1 MRKLTLFNEHK
12 RIGAKMVD
20 FAGYYMPLQ
29 YEEGVIKEHIAVRES
44 VGIFDVS
51 HMGEVFIRGEKS
63 EMFLQYITSNDVSRL
78 EIGDVQYTCLINYNG
93 GIVDDLLLY
102 KLEKDY
108 YLLVLNAANIQKDI
122 DWINSCNTD
131 QYNIDIDNKSHE
143 YSLLAVQGPK
153 TLELLMEHID
163 IDISDL
169 KYYKFRTI
177 NIAGIENI
185 LISRTGYTGELGFE
199 LYVKNE
205 CVKMLWDILFS
216 SSIKLNPI
224 GLAARDT
231 LRLEKGFCLYGNDIN
246 DDTSP
251 IEAGL
256 GWITK
261 FSKDFI
267 GSDILFKQANNGV
280 SRKLVGMKLI
290 DRGIAR
296 KGYSISDASNQNIG
310 TVTSGTI
317 SPTLQKS
324 IAMGYVLPKYQLV
337 GSEVFIKIRNKKV
350 KAKIVNLP
358 FVK

>member
-20 FAGYYMPLQ
+20 FAGYYMPLH

-131 QYNIDIDNKSHE
+131 QYN
-143 YSLLAVQGPK
+143 
-153 TLELLMEHID
+153 ID

-267 GSDILFKQANNGV
+267 GSDILFKQDNNGV

>member
-1 MRKLTLFNEHK
+1 M
-12 RIGAKMVD
+12 
-20 FAGYYMPLQ
+20 
-29 YEEGVIKEHIAVRES
+29 
-44 VGIFDVS
+44 
-51 HMGEVFIRGEKS
+51 
-63 EMFLQYITSNDVSRL
+63 
-78 EIGDVQYTCLINYNG
+78 
-93 GIVDDLLLY
+93 
-102 KLEKDY
+102 
-108 YLLVLNAANIQKDI
+108 
-122 DWINSCNTD
+122 
-131 QYNIDIDNKSHE
+131 
-143 YSLLAVQGPK
+143 QGPK

-267 GSDILFKQANNGV
+267 GSDILFKQDNNGV

-290 DRGIAR
+290 DRGR
-296 KGYSISDASNQNIG
+296 
-310 TVTSGTI
+310 
-317 SPTLQKS
+317 
-324 IAMGYVLPKYQLV
+324 
-337 GSEVFIKIRNKKV
+337 
-350 KAKIVNLP
+350 
-358 FVK
+358 